1 MTPRPQSLRVWV
13 LTTLLLTIGTAASAI
28 LAAVTLEALMQR
40 PSGGG
45 SITTMMPGAVYTMA
59 TVMKVCVVS
68 GGVAALATVG
78 ISITGRMG
86 RRWDTGVEARGLPA
100 WGLAAIAL
108 VVSTPWIG
116 AVGAVIAQVTADT
129 GSGLTLSDLPHISRA
144 AVFVQ
149 LAVLRPA
156 RFQPACLSQSVSARS
171 PWRCSAS
178 SPAWCSSGCSGTF
191 NSTRTGSIRTRGSAL
206 S

>member
-45 SITTMMPGAVYTMA
+45 SITTMMPGAVYAMA

-78 ISITGRMG
+78 IWITGRTG

-100 WGLAAIAL
+100 WM
-108 VVSTPWIG
+108 
-116 AVGAVIAQVTADT
+116 
-129 GSGLTLSDLPHISRA
+129 
-144 AVFVQ
+144 
-149 LAVLRPA
+149 LRPHLTDA
-156 RFQPACLSQSVSARS
+156 NHEI
-171 PWRCSAS
+171 CSKRPDTRAS
-178 SPAWCSSGCSGTF
+178 ERW
-191 NSTRTGSIRTRGSAL
+191 SIRLPRCTSADAKAL
-206 S
+206 IRRLPK